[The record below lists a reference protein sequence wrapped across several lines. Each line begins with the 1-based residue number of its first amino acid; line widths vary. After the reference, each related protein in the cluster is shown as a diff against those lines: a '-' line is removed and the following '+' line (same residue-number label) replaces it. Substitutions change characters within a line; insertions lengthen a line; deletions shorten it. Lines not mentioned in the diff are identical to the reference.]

1 MTLTTEQQQLLY
13 QVVRGHPDAAEFCI
27 TLVEVLH
34 LWDDLID
41 KDKPVSPEAINKAF
55 WQALV
60 ELPRNRFY
68 QEHFHDLIP
77 CLMTA
82 IQNWHA
88 ANGMEETGSELDK
101 EIAFILRSSYA
112 DIVIQ
117 AAHLTGGYDWA
128 RQITPL
134 VRREFHKETYA
145 GYRVN
150 LAKQT
155 ADATE
160 LAQAA

>member
-1 MTLTTEQQQLLY
+1 MTLTSEQQQLLY
-13 QVVRGHPDAAEFCI
+13 QVVRGHSEAAEFCI
-27 TLVEVLH
+27 MLIEVLH

-41 KDKPVSPEAINKAF
+41 RDKPILPEAINKAF

-60 ELPRNRFY
+60 ELPRNSFY

-82 IQNWHA
+82 ILNWHA
-88 ANGMEETGSELDK
+88 ANAMEATPSEPDK

-117 AAHLTGGYDWA
+117 AAHLCGGYDWA
-128 RQITPL
+128 IQITPL
-134 VRREFHKETYA
+134 IRREFHKEGYA
-145 GYRVN
+145 GYRIN
-150 LAKQT
+150 LAKQAT
-155 ADATE
+155 DAANLT
-160 LAQAA
+160 QGD